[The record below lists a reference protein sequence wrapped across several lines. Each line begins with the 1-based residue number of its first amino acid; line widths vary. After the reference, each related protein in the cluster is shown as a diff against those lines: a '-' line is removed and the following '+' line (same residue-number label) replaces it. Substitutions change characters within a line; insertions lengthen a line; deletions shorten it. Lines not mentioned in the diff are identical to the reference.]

1 MEILTTVVV
10 PNYNGISYL
19 ENCLA
24 SLYAGTRIPKV
35 IVVDNG
41 SSDGSEHIA
50 AEKFPY
56 VHLIRLSENT
66 GFCHAVNVGIQA
78 ADTEFVFLLNN
89 DTKVEKNCVEELE
102 KVMLASERTFSAGA
116 KMINMKFPEKTDDAG
131 DFYCAFGW
139 AFARGKDKPV
149 TNYEKSGRIFAS
161 CGGAA
166 IYRRKLFEK
175 IGLFDEAHFAYL
187 EDIDLGYRA
196 NIYGYKNVFAPKAEV
211 LHAGSAVSGSR
222 HNAFKVSL
230 SSRNSIYLIYK
241 NMPVLQVLLN
251 LPFLLVGFLIKTLF
265 FVKKGLGRE
274 YIKGLKKGFELSFSE
289 EGRNKK
295 VRFKAG
301 HIPAYFWIQ
310 LELLLSFL
318 YFL

>member
-1 MEILTTVVV
+1 MMREIFIALLA
-10 PNYNGISYL
+10 GRLQEGRISRL
-19 ENCLA
+19 QTMKR
-24 SLYAGTRIPKV
+24 AGAFLLP
-35 IVVDNG
+35 
-41 SSDGSEHIA
+41 A
-50 AEKFPY
+50 AE
-56 VHLIRLSENT
+56 
-66 GFCHAVNVGIQA
+66 
-78 ADTEFVFLLNN
+78 
-89 DTKVEKNCVEELE
+89 
-102 KVMLASERTFSAGA
+102 
-116 KMINMKFPEKTDDAG
+116 
-131 DFYCAFGW
+131 
-139 AFARGKDKPV
+139 
-149 TNYEKSGRIFAS
+149 
-161 CGGAA
+161 AA

-274 YIKGLKKGFELSFSE
+274 YIKGLKKGL
-289 EGRNKK
+289 N
-295 VRFKAG
+295 
-301 HIPAYFWIQ
+301 
-310 LELLLSFL
+310 FL
-318 YFL
+318 FQRKDETRRYVLKRDIFLPISGYSWNYYFLSCTFCNNIVKCSKEGN